1 LKNNELDKFYTN
13 PKIIFKLIKNVDELI
28 KSSGF
33 GIKVNWIEPSAGS
46 GNFIDV
52 LNKTYTNPSIKA
64 FDISPHGN
72 SNIIKS
78 NFLKLKPKYSKNN
91 VIIGNPPF
99 GKRANLAI
107 DFVNKSFEW
116 ADIVAFIL
124 PKQFKRF
131 LTQKQINSKAKL
143 ISELKIQEDSFLV
156 NDRAYNV
163 NCIFQIWVN
172 SKRIEFNHYPNKRII
187 KAPSTKHKDFKTF
200 IYNNTDFTKKYF
212 DKKRYKWNYAIPR
225 QGYYDYSKLITN
237 QDELKSNIQYFFIK
251 CENEIANEIIQKI
264 DFIELSKTNTTTPG
278 FSTTDFIKQYNKLKK
293 ELNKNNKLKSN

>member
-1 LKNNELDKFYTN
+1 MKNNDLDKFYTN
-13 PKIIFKLIKNVDELI
+13 PKIITKLIKTVDVFI

-33 GIKVNWIEPSAGS
+33 GIKVIWIEPSAGS

-52 LNKTYTNPSIKA
+52 LNKTYTNPNIKA
-64 FDISPHGN
+64 FDISPHRN
-72 SNIIKS
+72 SNITKAD
-78 NFLKLKPKYSKNN
+78 FLKLKPKYSKNN

-107 DFVNKSFEW
+107 EFVNKSFEW

-143 ISELKIQEDSFLV
+143 IAELKIDEDSFLV

-163 NCIFQIWVN
+163 NCVFQIWVN
-172 SKRIEFNHYPNKRII
+172 SEREEFTDFSNKRII
-187 KAPSTKHKDFKTF
+187 KSPSIKHNDFKTF
-200 IYNNTDFTKKYF
+200 IYNNTNYTKKYF
-212 DKKRYKWNYAIPR
+212 DKKKYKWDYAIPR

-237 QDELKSNIQYFFIK
+237 ENELKNNVQYFFIK
-251 CENEIANEIIQKI
+251 CENEKSKEIIQNI
-264 DFIELSKTNTTTPG
+264 NFVELSKTNTMTPG
-278 FSTTDFIKQYNKLKK
+278 FSTSDFIKEYKKIKKSSKKLHF
-293 ELNKNNKLKSN
+293 KL